1 MDRSVALNL
10 QGCSEGVNIRWTVV
24 ADEKRQYRMMRRAEA
39 EQRTRLRITE
49 SAVELHG
56 TLGPA
61 RTSVSA
67 VARHAGVRRS
77 TVYRHFPDE
86 QSLFSACT
94 TYWMAANPFPDIN
107 RWKAI
112 DDSALRLRSALNE
125 LYTHYRRTEPM
136 MSNILRD
143 EATMPIVKRLLGSYR
158 DYLSAAR
165 DTLMIG
171 SGVRGPA
178 RTQALAAIGHALT
191 FSTWR
196 SLAREQGLTDS
207 QAAGLMCRLVTSAL
221 ARSARPGATR
231 RC

>member
-1 MDRSVALNL
+1 M
-10 QGCSEGVNIRWTVV
+10 T
-24 ADEKRQYRMMRRAEA
+24 RRAEA

-49 SAVELHG
+49 STVELHG

-86 QSLFSACT
+86 RSLFSACT
-94 TYWMAANPFPDIN
+94 TYWMAANPFPDID
-107 RWKAI
+107 RWNAI
-112 DDSALRLRSALNE
+112 DDSALRLITALSE
-125 LYTHYRRTEPM
+125 LYTHYRRTERM

-143 EATMPIVKRLLGSYR
+143 EATMPIVKRLLGGYR
-158 DYLSAAR
+158 DYLSAVR

-178 RTQALAAIGHALT
+178 RQQVSAAIGHALT
-191 FSTWR
+191 FDTWR
-196 SLAREQGLTDS
+196 SLAREQRLTDM
-207 QAAGLMCRLVTSAL
+207 QAAGLMCRLVTSAHNTP
-221 ARSARPGATR
+221 ARQGATR